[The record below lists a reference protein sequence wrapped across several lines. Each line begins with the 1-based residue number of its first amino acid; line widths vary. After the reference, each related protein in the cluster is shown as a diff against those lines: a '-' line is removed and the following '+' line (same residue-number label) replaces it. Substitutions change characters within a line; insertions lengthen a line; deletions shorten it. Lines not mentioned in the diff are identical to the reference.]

1 MINNFIEVSEGQVEL
16 LNTAFPDVNFKLF
29 QAYIDDS
36 AYFSVFYCTLA
47 DESLLQQL
55 WKRINSLISV
65 EYQTKIENDF
75 TRWNIY
81 LVFSIPMKVSN
92 SLKYLI
98 ENDTYFMRKIVDDCN
113 DDKEGIAS
121 YLDNHILGEDISF
134 GPSDIPKEVTM
145 QYSQITLDLLSAD
158 LPLNRSHESQKA
170 RDEWLN
176 GLLQGADSNEI

>member
-1 MINNFIEVSEGQVEL
+1 MINNFIEVSEGKVEL
-16 LNTAFPDVNFKLF
+16 LSTAFPDVNFKLF

-47 DESLLQQL
+47 DEGLLQQL

-65 EYQTKIENDF
+65 EHQTKIENDF
-75 TRWNIY
+75 TCWNIY
-81 LVFSIPMKVSN
+81 LVFSIPMKISN

-113 DDKEGIAS
+113 NGKEIAS
-121 YLDNHILGEDISF
+121 YLDNYILGKDISF
-134 GPSDIPKEVTM
+134 GPSEIPKEVEI

-158 LPLNRSHESQKA
+158 LPLNRSQENQKA

-176 GLLQGADSNEI
+176 GLLQGIDSNEI